1 MRQFDVF
8 RNPSQQS
15 RAAIPYVAVLQ
26 SHYLDAIA
34 TVVIAP
40 LISVE
45 NVRPDDLITLP
56 VDVNGEPFTLAVALL
71 VNIEARRLTS
81 SVGNISQ
88 YEDAIRRALERVFT
102 GF

>member
-8 RNPSQQS
+8 PNPSMQS
-15 RAAIPYVAVLQ
+15 RAAIPYAALIQ

-40 LISVE
+40 LIGASHVA
-45 NVRPDDLITLP
+45 PDDVIAVP
-56 VDVNGEPFTLAVALL
+56 VEVNGESFTLAVALL
-71 VNIEARRLTS
+71 ANIEARRLAPSIGT
-81 SVGNISQ
+81 IQ
-88 YEDAIRRALERVFT
+88 HHEDAIRRALERLFT